1 MRTLWQAVKEQGD
14 RIKLIKQMEEH
25 ALATR
30 NLQDQI
36 HVIDARRWFI
46 NYLHDAENVVL
57 NDTDQEKLFT
67 KIDIFYPSPKIL
79 VNFDYRPGYRV
90 LLNGG
95 IVMEGDSTDNPTF
108 RFGIEARKNIFVA
121 SSPHGSHDD
130 HFATFVE
137 ALTSLEISYQSQKG
151 ETIATHIRSE

>member
-90 LLNGG
+90 VLKGG
-95 IVMEGDSTDNPTF
+95 IFADNDSTDNPAF
-108 RFGIEARKNIFVA
+108 RFVNDANHNIFA
-121 SSPHGSHDD
+121 AYSPHGISNEQ
-130 HFATFVE
+130 FATFVE
-137 ALTSLEISYQSQKG
+137 ALTSLEISYQSQNG